1 MLLLLFL
8 PVRIRWR
15 TLWAY
20 HVCMSSIRTF
30 VSTLVLC
37 RSPTS
42 TFNGTFNRLPPFLCL
57 THAYRYENPT
67 LSSLEAGPLVL
78 PHAALAL
85 NFYLL
90 KNLYFYMLKL
100 ISIEKLLTF
109 DKNFIFLKINLKT
122 ILSTKSFNK
131 TFGYLI
137 DLAILLT

>member
-1 MLLLLFL
+1 M
-8 PVRIRWR
+8 
-15 TLWAY
+15 
-20 HVCMSSIRTF
+20 
-30 VSTLVLC
+30 
-37 RSPTS
+37 
-42 TFNGTFNRLPPFLCL
+42 
-57 THAYRYENPT
+57 
-67 LSSLEAGPLVL
+67 L

-85 NFYLL
+85 NYYLL

-109 DKNFIFLKINLKT
+109 DKIFIFLKINLKT